1 MESPELRGGGGE
13 ERARRMRRRR
23 GVVAFLSR
31 DVAPGSGTEDR
42 SGTHVSERGRHAP
55 SLGRFLEEGHEKLHG
70 LEHAE
75 GLARGAQRFLHR
87 QRHARLAR
95 GREHRDVLHERDEL
109 ILAVRLGQKALQL
122 VGVRQRRVHGGHDD
136 RSGRSERGSLEAA
149 PRNCDADEE
158 PRRARLRARDR
169 PARFFPFPTGGLP
182 SSARRSGL
190 IPFLWSPEPERT
202 LAATD
207 FFPPRR
213 DAQANSQTQGQ
224 QRWILIGRDG
234 TERRATVRGMGCC
247 PSRDARRG

>member
-13 ERARRMRRRR
+13 ERARRMRLRR

-31 DVAPGSGTEDR
+31 DAAPGSGTEDR
-42 SGTHVSERGRHAP
+42 SGTHVSECGRHAP

-158 PRRARLRARDR
+158 PKEGASTSGRRRN
-169 PARFFPFPTGGLP
+169 FPFPTGRPFTAQRLGLFP
-182 SSARRSGL
+182 LVESKPGTNVGCDR
-190 IPFLWSPEPERT
+190 
-202 LAATD
+202 
-207 FFPPRR
+207 FFPPASRR
-213 DAQANSQTQGQ
+213 TGKQSDARANSG
-224 QRWILIGRDG
+224 GF
-234 TERRATVRGMGCC
+234 
-247 PSRDARRG
+247 